1 MVTSHSE
8 DPARLDPIRL
18 DTISDALDELRQG
31 KMIVVVDDA
40 DRENEGD
47 LLIPARFAT
56 PEVINFMS
64 REARGLICTAITEDV
79 ARRLDLVPMVPQNSA
94 VHETAFTVSIDYK
107 HDGTTTGISAY
118 DRARTIRALL
128 DPTSAADDFG
138 RPGHTF
144 PLVAKTEGV
153 LRRAGHTEAAVDF
166 ARLIGVE
173 PAGVIVEIIGD
184 DGEMAWL
191 PELRRFA
198 DRHGL
203 KLVSIA
209 DLIEYRLAHEKLVQ
223 REVIVQMPTKH
234 GQFELIAYRN
244 VQTGET
250 HLAIVKG
257 TWAADE
263 PVLVRV
269 HSSCFTGDILGSL
282 RCDCGDQLA
291 AALDAIEAEGKG
303 VVVYMNQEGRGIGLL
318 AKLQAYRLQELGRD
332 TVEANVELGYRPDQR
347 EYGVGAQI
355 LRDLGIS
362 KMRLLTNNPSKRA
375 ALLGYGLEIVER
387 VPLITSPNP
396 HNAGYLRT
404 KRDRMDHDLP
414 PDATP

>member
-1 MVTSHSE
+1 VITE
-8 DPARLDPIRL
+8 DPILLDSIP
-18 DTISDALDELRQG
+18 SALEDLRQG

-47 LLIPARFAT
+47 ILIPARYAT

-79 ARRLDLVPMVPQNSA
+79 ARRLELVPMVPQNSA

-118 DRARTIRALL
+118 DRARTIQALL
-128 DPTSAADDFG
+128 DPSSRADDFG
-138 RPGHTF
+138 KPGHTF
-144 PLVAKTEGV
+144 PLVAKSEGV

-166 ARLIGVE
+166 ARLIDVE
-173 PAGVIVEIIGD
+173 PAGVIVEIMSE
-184 DGEMAWL
+184 DGGMARL

-198 DRHGL
+198 DRHEL

-209 DLIEYRLAHEKLVQ
+209 DLIEYRLAHEKIIA

-234 GQFELIAYRN
+234 GDFELIAYRN

-257 TWAADE
+257 TWSADE

-355 LRDLGIS
+355 LRDLGVT

-375 ALLGYGLEIVER
+375 ALTGYGLEIVER
-387 VPLITSPNP
+387 VPLITAPNP
-396 HNAGYLRT
+396 HNSNYLRT

-414 PDATP
+414 PDAKP

>member
-1 MVTSHSE
+1 VITE
-8 DPARLDPIRL
+8 DPILLDSIP
-18 DTISDALDELRQG
+18 SALEDLRQG

-47 LLIPARFAT
+47 ILIPARYAT

-79 ARRLDLVPMVPQNSA
+79 ARRLELVPMVPQNSA

-107 HDGTTTGISAY
+107 LDGTTTGISAY
-118 DRARTIRALL
+118 DRARTIQALL
-128 DPTSAADDFG
+128 DPSSRADDFG
-138 RPGHTF
+138 KPGHTF
-144 PLVAKTEGV
+144 PLVAKSEGV

-166 ARLIGVE
+166 ARLIEVE
-173 PAGVIVEIIGD
+173 PAGVIVEIMSE
-184 DGEMAWL
+184 DGGMARL

-198 DRHGL
+198 DKHGL

-209 DLIEYRLAHEKLVQ
+209 DLIEYRLAHEKIIA

-234 GQFELIAYRN
+234 GDFELIAYRN
-244 VQTGET
+244 VQTSET

-257 TWAADE
+257 TWSADE

-291 AALDAIEAEGKG
+291 AALDTIEAEGKG

-355 LRDLGIS
+355 LRDLGIT

-375 ALLGYGLEIVER
+375 ALTGYGLEIVER
-387 VPLITSPNP
+387 VPLITAPNP
-396 HNAGYLRT
+396 HNSNYLRT

-414 PDATP
+414 PDAKP

>member
-1 MVTSHSE
+1 MITE
-8 DPARLDPIRL
+8 DPILLDSIP
-18 DTISDALDELRQG
+18 SALEDLRQG

-47 LLIPARFAT
+47 ILIPARYAT

-79 ARRLDLVPMVPQNSA
+79 ARRLELVPMVPQNSA

-107 HDGTTTGISAY
+107 LDGTTTGISAY
-118 DRARTIRALL
+118 DRARTIQALL
-128 DPTSAADDFG
+128 DPSSRADDFG
-138 RPGHTF
+138 KPGHTF
-144 PLVAKTEGV
+144 PLVAKSEGV

-166 ARLIGVE
+166 ARLIEVE
-173 PAGVIVEIIGD
+173 PAGVIVEIMSE
-184 DGEMAWL
+184 DGGMARL

-198 DRHGL
+198 DKHGL

-209 DLIEYRLAHEKLVQ
+209 DLIEYRLAHEKIIA

-234 GQFELIAYRN
+234 GDFELIAYRN
-244 VQTGET
+244 VQTSET

-257 TWAADE
+257 TWSADE

-291 AALDAIEAEGKG
+291 AALDTIEAEGKG

-355 LRDLGIS
+355 LRDLGIT

-375 ALLGYGLEIVER
+375 ALTGYGLEIVER
-387 VPLITSPNP
+387 VPLITAPNP
-396 HNAGYLRT
+396 HNSNYLRT

-414 PDATP
+414 PDAKP